1 MVFAESRIDRGTG
14 LTDMISRVSRFAAPL
29 ILLAPV
35 LAGVLFVTPAAAA
48 FAVCN
53 KTDRAASVA
62 IGYFDGKEWG
72 SAGWWQ
78 IAAGDCMQLISEP
91 LVARYFYL
99 YAFQEEIGGAW
110 DGDRTFCVRN
120 GRFTIRG
127 RVDCLKQGY
136 EVKRF
141 FQVDTGNAPNWTE
154 NLAD

>member
-1 MVFAESRIDRGTG
+1 
-14 LTDMISRVSRFAAPL
+14 MISRVSRFAAPL
-29 ILLAPV
+29 ILLAPA
-35 LAGVLFVTPAAAA
+35 LTGIFFVTPAAAA

-53 KTDRAASVA
+53 KTERAASVA

-78 IAAGDCMQLISEP
+78 VAAGDCMELIREP
-91 LVARYFYL
+91 LVARYYYL

-110 DGDRTFCVRN
+110 DGDRSFCVTKS

-127 RVDCLKQGY
+127 RVDCVKQGY